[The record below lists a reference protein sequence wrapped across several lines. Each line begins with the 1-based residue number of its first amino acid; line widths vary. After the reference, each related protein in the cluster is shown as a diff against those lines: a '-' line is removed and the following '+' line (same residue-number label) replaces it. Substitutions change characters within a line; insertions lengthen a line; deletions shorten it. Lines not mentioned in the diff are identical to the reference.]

1 MAVHNRFQIKS
12 LTTILF
18 TWANSFFSIIGR
30 QTGNVLIAG
39 CIIGGIVSAALLET
53 LLFKRLIKNYEN
65 KVKVSN
71 VLRRTFLLVTFLLY
85 FFIYPLSHIAAVM
98 TASQLKAQPLLSLL
112 CLLIIAALGCF
123 AFWMEKVLT
132 SVDFNCDSILS
143 KVKYEHDGMI
153 KVIKIMIS
161 TLCMAGPPGG
171 FTALAV
177 AVFLALLVNAV

>member
-132 SVDFNCDSILS
+132 SVDFQL
-143 KVKYEHDGMI
+143 
-153 KVIKIMIS
+153 
-161 TLCMAGPPGG
+161 
-171 FTALAV
+171 
-177 AVFLALLVNAV
+177 